1 MFIYSTC
8 RSAFL
13 HFSAEKRP
21 QLKTANPKASV
32 GDNSKQLSSEWKQ
45 MTNEE
50 KEPYIKMAVSD
61 KIRYDQQKVAFSAG
75 LKAGYHARLQEDNPV
90 LFGLTEDMENNVKKK
105 DPNMPKRNM

>member
-45 MTNEE
+45 MTDKE
-50 KEPYIKMAVSD
+50 KEPYIKMAASD

-75 LKAGYHARLQEDNPV
+75 LEAGYHARLQEDNL
-90 LFGLTEDMENNVKKK
+90 LFGLTEDVENVKKK